1 LLVIVVVYSALS
13 VLLDTRGKFAR
24 RVYRF
29 AE

>member
-1 LLVIVVVYSALS
+1 VIVVVYSAMS
-13 VLLDTRGKFAR
+13 MLLDTRRKFAR